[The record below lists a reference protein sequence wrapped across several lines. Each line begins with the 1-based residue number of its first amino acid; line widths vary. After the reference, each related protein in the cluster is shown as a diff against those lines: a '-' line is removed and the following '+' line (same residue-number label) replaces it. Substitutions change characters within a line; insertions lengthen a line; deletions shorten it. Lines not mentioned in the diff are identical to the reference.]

1 MRHDIRK
8 AYNLL
13 VDFSVLEKNNV
24 IDPDD
29 IKNILSKKL
38 SHKYSKSIFGR
49 LYLRYYYL
57 PMIVSALSKFDKG
70 HYLEL
75 GCGTGTQVLLAK
87 HMGFKSVLGIDLI
100 PERIKIAF
108 KRAQYYN
115 LSESIDFKVEDFW
128 KIKLATPVDA
138 VYSMFA
144 FELFGIPPAN
154 ACRHL
159 SSLCSQ
165 KKVIVILDI
174 GNVKRLYNENYF
186 IELVS
191 GFEEQGFIVSLEPL
205 IPFFVNSFISKVL
218 GKYNLHF
225 LFRAVRLIAIRP

>member
-108 KRAQYYN
+108 KIAHYYN
-115 LSESIDFKVEDFW
+115 LSESIYFKV
-128 KIKLATPVDA
+128 
-138 VYSMFA
+138 
-144 FELFGIPPAN
+144 
-154 ACRHL
+154 
-159 SSLCSQ
+159 
-165 KKVIVILDI
+165 
-174 GNVKRLYNENYF
+174 
-186 IELVS
+186 
-191 GFEEQGFIVSLEPL
+191 
-205 IPFFVNSFISKVL
+205 
-218 GKYNLHF
+218 
-225 LFRAVRLIAIRP
+225 